1 MNEAIEKI
9 NSILTSFNNTF
20 KLQIEESQDD
30 EVNSLSIA
38 ETIGD
43 GKDFINELTDLFD
56 QVIKNTTDKFELVYN
71 EEKGLVLAEKI
82 ASIDYKI

>member
-1 MNEAIEKI
+1 MNEAVEKI
-9 NSILTSFNNTF
+9 NSILISFNNTF
-20 KLQIEESQDD
+20 KLKIEESQDD
-30 EVNSLSIA
+30 EVNSLSIV

-56 QVIKNTTDKFELVYN
+56 QVIKSIDDKHELVYN